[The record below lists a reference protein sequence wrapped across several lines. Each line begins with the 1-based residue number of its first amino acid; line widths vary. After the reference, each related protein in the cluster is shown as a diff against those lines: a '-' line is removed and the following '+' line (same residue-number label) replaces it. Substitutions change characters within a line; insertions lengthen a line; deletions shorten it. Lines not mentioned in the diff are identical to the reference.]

1 MARSLLS
8 RYAKLRGLARAH
20 PSELASTPGLG
31 PARSTALSAAFEL
44 GRRVERG
51 ESDGLELVEGPDDAA
66 RLLGTLLSDLG
77 QEGIAVLLLGARHQ
91 VLRLQLVA
99 LGSLNAA
106 GVEPREIFRGAIGAG
121 AAAIVLA
128 HNHPSG
134 SPEPSRDDFRLTR
147 RLAACGET
155 LGVTLLDHLVLG
167 DGSYVSLRERGAL

>member
-1 MARSLLS
+1 
-8 RYAKLRGLARAH
+8 LAA
-20 PSELASTPGLG
+20 LPGLG
-31 PARSTALSAAFEL
+31 PARSAALSAAFEL
-44 GRRVERG
+44 GRRAEGAER
-51 ESDGLELVEGPDDAA
+51 EELELIEGPDDAA
-66 RLLGTLLSDLG
+66 RLLGTLLGGLG
-77 QEGIAVLLLGARHQ
+77 QEGIAVLVLGARHQ

-106 GVEPREIFRGAIGAG
+106 GVEPREVFRGAISAG